1 MRMRTVI
8 REKRRIRG
16 FSCLVGLFVVTVI
29 AMITE
34 GGPDSENPKLLGVA
48 IFLHCM
54 IVLLANLEF
63 SSAYLAEE
71 THRLARS

>member
-8 REKRRIRG
+8 RAKRRIRD

-29 AMITE
+29 ATITE
-34 GGPDSENPKLLGVA
+34 GGPDSENPKLPGVA

-54 IVLLANLEF
+54 IVLLSNLEF

>member
-1 MRMRTVI
+1 MRTVI
-8 REKRRIRG
+8 RTKRRIRD
-16 FSCLVGLFVVTVI
+16 FACLVGLFVVTVI
-29 AMITE
+29 AIITE
-34 GGPDSENPKLLGVA
+34 GMQGSENPRLPGVA